1 MTASHV
7 IGAGIHTGLA
17 RGLRANIEALRRP
30 PPRAS
35 MVALPLAEAAAPVPC
50 HRLYDLP
57 LQAIETRL
65 ETAVL
70 GVVAEALTA
79 SGLSAAEI
87 EDAALVLGTSSMDI
101 SVSEAIYRRELAE
114 NAAALPLMANSCI
127 GQLADR
133 IRCHFGIKG
142 QDLTVNTACTA
153 SANALIYG
161 DLLLESGCARHV
173 VVLGVEIFNLITA
186 LGFSGLE
193 LLSADGMKPFDVD
206 RSGLVLGEACAAVVI
221 AAEPS
226 CPGGYRLEAG
236 ANLCDTHA
244 ISAANPDGSTV
255 AAVMREALARA
266 GVEPAEI
273 VAVKAHGTASLLN
286 DEAESAALADLFPA
300 LLGVAGPP
308 IAVLKPFIGHT
319 FGACGLAELVL
330 FMGAAEAGFLPATPG
345 ICARPSD
352 LGITLPQTPAPL
364 TRGRYLLNYA
374 GFGGNNTALIVANAA

>member
-1 MTASHV
+1 MTSSHV
-7 IGAGIHTGLA
+7 IGAGIHTGLG
-17 RGLRANIEALRRP
+17 RGLAANIEALRRP
-30 PPRAS
+30 PPRAPL
-35 MVALPLAEAAAPVPC
+35 VALPLAEAATPLPC
-50 HRLYDLP
+50 HLLFGLP
-57 LQAIETRL
+57 LEAIETRL
-65 ETAVL
+65 EAAVL
-70 GVVAEALTA
+70 GVVAEALQA
-79 SGLSAAEI
+79 SGLSSAQI

-101 SVSEAIYRRELAE
+101 SVSEAVYRRELAE
-114 NAAALPLMANSCI
+114 RAEALPLMANSCL

-133 IRCHFGIKG
+133 IRRHFGIKG

-153 SANALIYG
+153 SANALMYG
-161 DLLLESGCARHV
+161 DLLIRGGRARHV

-186 LGFSGLE
+186 MGFSGLE

-206 RSGLVLGEACAAVVI
+206 RSGLVLGEACAALVI
-221 AAEPS
+221 AAEPRDG
-226 CPGGYRLEAG
+226 GGYWLEAG

-266 GVEPAEI
+266 GVDPAAI

-286 DEAESAALADLFPA
+286 DEAEAAALADIFTA
-300 LLGVAGPP
+300 LPP
-308 IAVLKPFIGHT
+308 VAVLKPFIGHT
-319 FGACGLAELVL
+319 FGACGLAELIL

-364 TRGRYLLNYA
+364 PRGRYLLNYA
-374 GFGGNNTALIVANAA
+374 GFGGNNTALILANAA

>member
-1 MTASHV
+1 MIVSHV

-17 RGLRANIEALRRP
+17 RGLEANIEALRRP
-30 PPRAS
+30 PRNAEA
-35 MVALPLAEAAAPVPC
+35 VALPLAQAAEPVPC
-50 HRLYDLP
+50 HLLFDLP
-57 LQAIETRL
+57 LEAIETRL

-70 GVVAEALTA
+70 GVVGEALAA

-87 EDAALVLGTSSMDI
+87 EDAALMLGTSSMDI
-101 SVSEAIYRRELAE
+101 SVSEAIYRRELGQRAD
-114 NAAALPLMANSCI
+114 ALPLMANSCI

-133 IRCHFGIKG
+133 VRHHFGIKG

-153 SANALIYG
+153 SANALLYG
-161 DLLLESGCARHV
+161 DLLLQSGCARHV

-193 LLSADGMKPFDVD
+193 LLSPNGMKPFDVD

-221 AAEPS
+221 AGEPR
-226 CPGGYRLEAG
+226 GAAGYWLEAG
-236 ANLCDTHA
+236 ANLCDTHG

-266 GVEPAEI
+266 GVDANSI
-273 VAVKAHGTASLLN
+273 VAVKTHGTASLLN
-286 DEAESAALADLFPA
+286 DEAEAAALADVFSA
-300 LLGVAGPP
+300 LPRV
-308 IAVLKPFIGHT
+308 AVLKPFIGHT

-330 FMGAAEAGFLPATPG
+330 FMGAAEAGFLPGTPG

-352 LGITLPQTPAPL
+352 LGITLPQTPEPL
-364 TRGRYLLNYA
+364 AKGRYLLNYA
-374 GFGGNNTALIVANAA
+374 GFGGNNTALILANAA